1 MFDNGGNEIYVGN
14 TVGTGLQYIAGIQYV
29 ANGGKKKDKDSPTL
43 LSQKCYN

>member
-29 ANGGKKKDKDSPTL
+29 ANGGKKKRQG
-43 LSQKCYN
+43 LSNSSISKVL